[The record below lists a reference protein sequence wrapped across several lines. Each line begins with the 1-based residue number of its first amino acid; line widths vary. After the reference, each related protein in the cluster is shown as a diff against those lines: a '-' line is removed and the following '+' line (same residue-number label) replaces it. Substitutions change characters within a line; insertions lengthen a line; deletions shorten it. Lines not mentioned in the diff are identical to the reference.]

1 MNPDDLGTMISQDY
15 FSTTVTDG
23 ITITTTDDCDTLTST
38 VTGSTITLDDYNWFE
53 NRNLRYG
60 YSGAYMSI
68 SLYGPLK
75 GTILNFIKFIYLF
88 LQIILS
94 VKELN
99 VIRRSYIIKSKIY
112 KILGI
117 FKFYCGKKIIKYY

>member
-53 NRNLRYG
+53 NK
-60 YSGAYMSI
+60 SI
-68 SLYGPLK
+68 QIGDITLDEDMAKKLQALIKVLEQLDDNNPIKEMFDAQMMLDKIK
-75 GTILNFIKFIYLF
+75 GT
-88 LQIILS
+88 
-94 VKELN
+94 
-99 VIRRSYIIKSKIY
+99 
-112 KILGI
+112 
-117 FKFYCGKKIIKYY
+117 

>member
-53 NRNLRYG
+53 NK
-60 YSGAYMSI
+60 SI
-68 SLYGPLK
+68 QIGNITLDEDMAKKLQALIKVLEQLDDNNPIKEMFDAQMMLDKIK
-75 GTILNFIKFIYLF
+75 GT
-88 LQIILS
+88 
-94 VKELN
+94 
-99 VIRRSYIIKSKIY
+99 
-112 KILGI
+112 
-117 FKFYCGKKIIKYY
+117 